1 MHHISSYL
9 YDNKIQVLLLDQD
22 VTLTTRN
29 RIVYSRTVKVY
40 DNIDNVITVAFR
52 NSDQKSANI
61 VGKTFTFSLTAN
73 VSNVSIWSTNVT
85 IANVTTAIGTVIID
99 QANIANLKQEYYNY
113 TISYNSGNLTL
124 PAYTDDNWGAAGQLQ
139 VISNVY

>member
-40 DNIDNVITVAFR
+40 DNIDNVITIAFR

-73 VSNVSIWSTNVT
+73 EGNTSIWSTNVT
-85 IANVTTAIGTVIID
+85 IANVTTAIGTIVID
-99 QANIANLKQEYYNY
+99 QANIANLTQEYYNY